1 MDGATFIKR
10 FREETMDEQLPYLW
24 SDSLILRY
32 LDEAQTEFCRRTEG
46 IEDSTSSICTIN
58 VPAGAD
64 SVTVSPK
71 ILKVR
76 SVTIA
81 DTGRALEISSIE
93 AERGGFHLFAGDP
106 RTIVLK
112 LNAREALI
120 MPAAKRDIG
129 LKLDVM
135 RLPLNPIESPGDEVE
150 LDAMYDG
157 TLMHYALYRA
167 YSRPD
172 PDSMDRVRADYF
184 LQAFERACVMAS
196 REQGRARK
204 GGGKTLFSW

>member
-1 MDGATFIKR
+1 
-10 FREETMDEQLPYLW
+10 MDEQLPYLW

-64 SVTVSPK
+64 SVAISPK

-81 DTGRALEISSIE
+81 DTGRAVEVSSIE
-93 AERGGFHLFAGDP
+93 AERGHARLPAGEP
-106 RTIVLK
+106 RTIILK
-112 LNAREALI
+112 LNAHKALI
-120 MPAAKRDIG
+120 MPAAERDVV
-129 LKLDVM
+129 LNLDVM
-135 RLPLNPIESPGDEVE
+135 RLPLTPIESPGDEVE
-150 LDAMYDG
+150 VDAMYDG

-172 PDSMDRVRADYF
+172 PESMDRTRADYF
-184 LQAFERACVMAS
+184 LQAFERACVMAN

>member
-46 IEDSTSSICTIN
+46 IEDSTSSICAIN

-64 SVTVSPK
+64 SVAISPK

-76 SVTIA
+76 SVTVA

-93 AERGGFHLFAGDP
+93 AERDHAHLPAGEP

-112 LNAREALI
+112 LNARKALI
-120 MPAAKRDIG
+120 MPAAERDVV

-135 RLPLNPIESPGDEVE
+135 RLPLTPIESPVDEVE
-150 LDAMYDG
+150 LDGMYDG

-172 PDSMDRVRADYF
+172 PESMDRTRADYF
-184 LQAFERACVMAS
+184 LQTFERECARAS

-204 GGGKTLFSW
+204 GGGTTSFSW

>member
-1 MDGATFIKR
+1 MDGAAFIKR

-24 SDSLILRY
+24 SDSLVLRY

-64 SVTVSPK
+64 SVAISPK

-81 DTGRALEISSIE
+81 DAGRRLEISSIE
-93 AERGGFHLFAGDP
+93 AERGYAHLPAGEP

-112 LNAREALI
+112 LNAHEALI
-120 MPAAKRDIG
+120 MPPAKRDVV

-135 RLPLNPIESPGDEVE
+135 RLPLNPIESPADEVE

-172 PDSMDRVRADYF
+172 PESMDRTRADYF
-184 LQAFERACVMAS
+184 LQAFEHACVKAS

-204 GGGKTLFSW
+204 GGGTTLFSW

>member
-10 FREETMDEQLPYLW
+10 FREETVDEAQPYLW
-24 SDSLILRY
+24 SDALILRY

-64 SVTVSPK
+64 SVAVSPK

-93 AERGGFHLFAGDP
+93 AERGHARLPAGEP
-106 RTIVLK
+106 HTIILK
-112 LNAREALI
+112 LNARKALI
-120 MPAAKRDIG
+120 MPAAERDVV

-135 RLPLNPIESPGDEVE
+135 RLPLTPIESPGDEVE
-150 LDAMYDG
+150 VDAMYDG
-157 TLMHYALYRA
+157 TLMHYALHRA

-172 PDSMDRVRADYF
+172 PESMDRTRADYF
-184 LQAFERACVMAS
+184 LQAFERACAMAN

-204 GGGKTLFSW
+204 PNGATLFSW

>member
-32 LDEAQTEFCRRTEG
+32 LDEAQIEFCRRTEG
-46 IEDSTSSICTIN
+46 IEDSTSSICTLI

-64 SVTVSPK
+64 SVAVSPK

-76 SVTIA
+76 SVTVA
-81 DTGRALEISSIE
+81 DTGRPLQISSVE
-93 AERGGFHLFAGDP
+93 AERGQPRLPAGVP
-106 RTIVLK
+106 STIVLK
-112 LNAREALI
+112 LNALKAQLI
-120 MPAAKRDIG
+120 PAPSHDMAI
-129 LKLDVM
+129 KLDVM
-135 RLPLNPIESPGDEVE
+135 RLPLSRVESPGDETEVGD
-150 LDAMYDG
+150 LYDVA
-157 TLMHYALYRA
+157 LMHYALYRA

-172 PDSMDRVRADYF
+172 PDSMDRVRADFF
-184 LQAFERACVMAS
+184 LQTFERECARAS

-204 GGGKTLFSW
+204 GGGTTSFSW

>member
-1 MDGATFIKR
+1 MDGATFITR

-24 SDSLILRY
+24 SDTLILRY
-32 LDEAQTEFCRRTEG
+32 LDEAQIEFCRRTEG
-46 IEDSTSSICTIN
+46 IEDSTSSICTLN

-64 SVTVSPK
+64 SVAISPK

-93 AERGGFHLFAGDP
+93 AERGHAHLPAGEP
-106 RTIVLK
+106 RTIILK
-112 LNAREALI
+112 LNAHRALI
-120 MPAAKRDIG
+120 MPAAERDIV

-172 PDSMDRVRADYF
+172 PETMDRVRADFF
-184 LQAFERACVMAS
+184 LQSFERACVLAN
-196 REQGRARK
+196 REQSRARK
-204 GGGKTLFSW
+204 GSGTTSFSW